1 MQKGMIINTMMIII
15 FIVVIIMMMMMM
27 GRRRGMMAEGGVY
40 ARRVKGLVDIS
51 LALHTLW

>member
-1 MQKGMIINTMMIII
+1 MHKTMIINTMLMII
-15 FIVVIIMMMMMM
+15 FIMVIIMMMM
-27 GRRRGMMAEGGVY
+27 GRRRGMMTEGGVY